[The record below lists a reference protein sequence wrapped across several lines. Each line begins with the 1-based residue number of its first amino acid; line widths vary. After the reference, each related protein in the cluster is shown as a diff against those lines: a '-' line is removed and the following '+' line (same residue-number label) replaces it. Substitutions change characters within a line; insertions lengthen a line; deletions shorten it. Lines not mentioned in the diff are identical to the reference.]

1 MLRKYILEKNT
12 LVRKCWAMFRS
23 HQLENRYRSLGDKY
37 RLINGGENIYYDPSK
52 VIYNIK
58 DYAKDVQINQRE
70 EGEIH
75 SAIMV
80 LNSNW
85 GRGMVDEL
93 SHLGRVSVYDW
104 TEQGY
109 PEDIGRH
116 HSLLEEMNYG
126 FFEFI
131 KKSNRFRSI
140 DWVFLPSSGA
150 QILRAT
156 IRRIRQEL
164 GIPVVNQWLDC
175 KQNFE
180 CGVGP
185 YGQDSGQKDIA
196 PEFDLVWTSSRSLC
210 EWYLAVGA
218 RPIFLPEGFS
228 PQLTPRLDCEKK
240 YEVGFL
246 GACYGLRPDYIKALR
261 KAGLK
266 VVARGFGWP
275 GAGSV
280 PLTEMGRF
288 FGECKVNLGMGG
300 VGYSMELTTLKGRDF
315 EVPGAGGAYLT
326 TYNADL
332 ANFFHIGREILCYH
346 SIDEMVELAC
356 RLVQHDDFREELAAR
371 AYARSMQEHR
381 WLHRF
386 QVILEIL
393 GILNSKSGNGGAP
406 CLTK

>member
-1 MLRKYILEKNT
+1 MIKT
-12 LVRKCWAMFRS
+12 LLLQITPWRHAWAAFRS
-23 HQLENRYRSLGDKY
+23 HQLVSRYRSWSEKY
-37 RLINGGENIYYDPSK
+37 GHLAKENKLSYDLTKIRQEVQSRLKGNGVQEREKGSIHT
-52 VIYNIK
+52 VI
-58 DYAKDVQINQRE
+58 
-70 EGEIH
+70 
-75 SAIMV
+75 MTMT
-80 LNSNW
+80 SNW
-85 GRGMVDEL
+85 GIGMVQEL
-93 SHLGRVSVYDW
+93 QELGPVSLFDN
-104 TEQGY
+104 EIEGFSEASLAHSPLF
-109 PEDIGRH
+109 PELNRRFLEFLQNRH
-116 HSLLEEMNYG
+116 AE
-126 FFEFI
+126 
-131 KKSNRFRSI
+131 RPV
-140 DWVFLPSSGA
+140 DWVLLPCSGNL
-150 QILRAT
+150 ILKDT
-156 IRRIRQEL
+156 LRRIRQDL
-164 GIPVVNQWLDC
+164 GIPIVNQWLDC

-196 PEFDLVWTSSRSLC
+196 PEFDLVWTSSRSVC
-210 EWYLAVGA
+210 EWYLALGA

-228 PQLTPRLDCEKK
+228 PQLTPRVDCEKK

-280 PLTEMGRF
+280 SLTEMGRF

-346 SIDEMVELAC
+346 SIEEMVELAC

-393 GILNSKSGNGGAP
+393 GILHSESGNGDAP
-406 CLTK
+406 FLAK